1 MDILRQ
7 LAAVALVLGLLA
19 ALLWRIRRGGFASL
33 AAAKPG
39 ARRIQ
44 AVERVALGPNQFL
57 HLIRVGDRGLLVASS
72 PSGCALLQSV
82 PWQECEWPGEAS
94 K

>member
-7 LAAVALVLGLLA
+7 VAAVALVLGLLA
-19 ALLWRIRRGGFASL
+19 ALLWRIRRGGFATL
-33 AAAKPG
+33 VAVRPG
-39 ARRIQ
+39 VRRIQ
-44 AVERVALGPNQFL
+44 AVERVALGPSQSL

-72 PSGCALLQSV
+72 PSGCALLHSV